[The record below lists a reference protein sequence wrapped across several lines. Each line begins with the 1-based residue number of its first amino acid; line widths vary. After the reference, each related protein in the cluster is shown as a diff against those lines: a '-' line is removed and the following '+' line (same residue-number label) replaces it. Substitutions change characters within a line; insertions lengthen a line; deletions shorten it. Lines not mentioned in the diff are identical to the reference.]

1 MYLHQCIP
9 NVNAHI
15 MAATN
20 PAVVPMT
27 EYLLTINEASQYFL
41 QYPSR
46 PQNGK
51 IYPPEVV
58 GVGCDVDES
67 KVENS
72 EIIE

>member
-1 MYLHQCIP
+1 
-9 NVNAHI
+9 
-15 MAATN
+15 
-20 PAVVPMT
+20 MT

-72 EIIE
+72 EIVE